1 MGDFLDIFEIP
12 VLFRT
17 MSFIKKIS
25 DSLKIHLGLTRYE
38 RDRRK
43 YDIGKYS
50 YKGRNT
56 IICGDC
62 KIGKYCSIGDRCCIG
77 PADHPIYTLSTS
89 GFQYSRT
96 NRGKMIAGYFEV
108 PPENLLEAPKA
119 MPVEIG
125 NDVWIGYGVM
135 IKPGVKIGDGAVV
148 GMGAVVTKDVPPY
161 AVVVGVPA
169 RVIKYRFDNDVIK
182 ELLELRWWNF
192 PESFVATLPFG
203 DVGKS
208 IELLRANLN
217 LRVE

>member
-1 MGDFLDIFEIP
+1 MNVTYYISR
-12 VLFRT
+12 LFV
-17 MSFIKKIS
+17 MMKGLFIRMIS
-25 DSLKIHLGLTRYE
+25 IYYLHKVKHGKNVRIAGSCG
-38 RDRRK
+38 
-43 YDIGKYS
+43 IGGAEYI
-50 YKGRNT
+50 Y
-56 IICGDC
+56 
-62 KIGKYCSIGDRCCIG
+62 IGDNSYING
-77 PADHPIYTLSTS
+77 HSTL
-89 GFQYSRT
+89 
-96 NRGKMIAGYFEV
+96 IAS
-108 PPENLLEAPKA
+108 PEAPITIGSNCLISYNVHIRTTMHNYLDAGTPINQQGETAK
-119 MPVEIG
+119 PINIG

-148 GMGAVVTKDVPPY
+148 GMGAVVTKDIPPY

-182 ELLELRWWNF
+182 ELLELRWWDF